1 MSWQREK
8 RWRRFCGNE
17 SSRFATKTESDSIQ
31 EIESGQRQTSEALR
45 RSLRANLVTQAKR
58 LSAATSSLARRFGRA
73 VGRYLPFIGGI
84 MILSSASA
92 IAQDWQMAFED
103 YAADVGNGD
112 DTTGS
117 TAILGALSNDL
128 APGSGNFVLNALL
141 R

>member
-1 MSWQREK
+1 
-8 RWRRFCGNE
+8 
-17 SSRFATKTESDSIQ
+17 
-31 EIESGQRQTSEALR
+31 
-45 RSLRANLVTQAKR
+45 
-58 LSAATSSLARRFGRA
+58 
-73 VGRYLPFIGGI
+73 

-103 YAADVGNGD
+103 YAADIRNGD

-117 TAILGALSNDL
+117 AAIIAALSNDL